1 MKVGFNNKEFNLK
14 TFGAIGTTFGLLG
27 TLFGLFQIKF
37 KTTIILLIIFGFF
50 SVTYYILM
58 LIRANK
64 LAKITLAYGES
75 SIEIKRGDIFSKEYK
90 NDETF
95 RIIAFNEYFDTIVD
109 DKVISKRSI
118 NGKFI
123 LNEVSDVAEL
133 DKRIASDKHLS
144 KLVRRVNDNRQHG
157 KETAYKLGTVYKY
170 SENVLF
176 TAMTYFDDE
185 DKATLTVQEYIK
197 FLMRLWD
204 EVNTFYAGKTVVIP
218 LLGNGITRID
228 SNIYSSN
235 QLLEIILWTFYL
247 RRIKFRKPAKL
258 IVLLD
263 DHTNKNINYYKIR
276 SMFNG
281 LQE

>member
-1 MKVGFNNKEFNLK
+1 MKVGFSNKEFNLK
-14 TFGAIGTTFGLLG
+14 TFGAIGTVFGLLG
-27 TLFGLFQIKF
+27 TLFGLFQISI
-37 KTTIILLIIFGFF
+37 KTTIILLIMFGIF
-50 SVTYYILM
+50 SLVYYILM
-58 LIRANK
+58 LVRANR
-64 LAKITLAYGES
+64 LDKITLEYGES
-75 SIEIKRGDIFSKEYK
+75 SIEIKLGDIFSEEYK

-109 DKVISKRSI
+109 DNIISKRSI

-123 LNEVSDVAEL
+123 LKEIPDVAEL
-133 DKRIASDKHLS
+133 DKRIASDLHLS
-144 KLVRRVNDNRQHG
+144 KLISQVNSDRQYG
-157 KETAYKLGTVYKY
+157 KKTAYKLGAVYKY

-185 DKATLTVQEYIK
+185 DKAKLTVQEYIK
-197 FLMRLWD
+197 SLMRMWD

-228 SNIYSSN
+228 SNVYSSN

-247 RRIKFRKPAKL
+247 RKIKFRKPAKL
-258 IVLLD
+258 IILLD
-263 DHTNKNINYYKIR
+263 EYTNKKINYYKIR